1 VSFFWVPNGKRKI
14 RSIFSTSN
22 QRKNGVDWIEASWL
36 LTIPSF
42 FPTNTPTPIP
52 FSTNG
57 MYELNVCM
65 EFCGHL
71 KLVAFD
77 KELKIVHFLG

>member
-1 VSFFWVPNGKRKI
+1 LVPIGKRKV

-22 QRKNGVDWIEASWL
+22 ERKNVVDWIEASWL
-36 LTIPSF
+36 LTIPLY

-52 FSTNG
+52 FLTNG

-77 KELKIVHFLG
+77 KELKIEHFLG